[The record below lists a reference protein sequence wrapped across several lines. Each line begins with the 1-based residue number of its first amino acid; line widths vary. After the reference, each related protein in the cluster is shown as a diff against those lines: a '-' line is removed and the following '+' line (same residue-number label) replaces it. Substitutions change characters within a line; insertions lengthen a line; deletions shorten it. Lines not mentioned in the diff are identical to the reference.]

1 MGVVGALR
9 RNTRVK
15 IKKKLSRG
23 VPLKLS
29 FKERF
34 ERKQLGRGGWESMG
48 RHPKD
53 MPTGPRR
60 EIASFRKV

>member
-1 MGVVGALR
+1 MGVMGALR

-23 VPLKLS
+23 VPLKLG

-34 ERKQLGRGGWESMG
+34 ERKQLGRGGRGSMG
-48 RHPKD
+48 RHSKD
-53 MPTGPRR
+53 MPIGPRL